1 MKAKEYYEKY
11 KAGLVSADEKVSL
24 PAARGII
31 TELMDE
37 IGAVAKARHVQFD
50 RGIIPIFR
58 EQNEKYKAVV
68 RLFEK
73 EYGASPIR
81 MDGFELV
88 LEKHFPGVVEK
99 MKGRAAR
106 GKIDTH
112 TREGVSDA

>member
-1 MKAKEYYEKY
+1 MKAKEYFEKY
-11 KAGLVSADEKVSL
+11 EAYLIYADEKVAL
-24 PAARGII
+24 PAAHGIV

-73 EYGASPIR
+73 KYGASPIR
-81 MDGFELV
+81 EDGLEIVFEH
-88 LEKHFPGVVEK
+88 HFPGVVEK

>member
-1 MKAKEYYEKY
+1 MKAKEDYEKY

-88 LEKHFPGVVEK
+88 LESPFPGIMGK
-99 MKGRAAR
+99 LDARSLR
-106 GKIDTH
+106 GKVDTH
-112 TREGVSDA
+112 TREG